1 MTIADFMDYVE
12 QLAVDNPDLLDLD
25 LNGFIINGEFDS
37 PMAVKLAVA
46 E

>member
-25 LNGFIINGEFDS
+25 LNGFIINGEFDL
-37 PMAVKLAVA
+37 PMEIKLVVA